1 MLKKII
7 AKPLTQK
14 DFAPFGEVLTM
25 PENPG
30 RVYFQAALGNLRPDA
45 SASLS
50 TILKDPVTGLPFEIK
65 TMERH
70 EFSSQSFMPAQ
81 VKTWMI
87 VVAPNNQQGQPDVDR
102 AQAFLADASQGI
114 TYRPNTWHH
123 ELTVFD
129 EPAKFNIFMW
139 RDETASD
146 EEFFQVPPFW
156 VTAV

>member
-1 MLKKII
+1 LKKII

-25 PENPG
+25 PEKPD
-30 RVYFQAALGNLRPDA
+30 RVYFQAALGNLRPHA
-45 SASLS
+45 SPSIS
-50 TILKDPVTGLPFEIK
+50 TILKEPSNGLPFEIK
-65 TMERH
+65 VLERH

-87 VVAPNNQQGQPDVDR
+87 VVAPSNQEGQPDLDLV
-102 AQAFLADASQGI
+102 QAFLADASHGI

-123 ELTVFD
+123 ELTVFQ

-139 RDETASD
+139 RDQTSSD

-156 VTAV
+156 VTDA